1 MSSYADFLA
10 SKRHHHHRT
19 PAPPTGPALVCHL
32 FGHDPRP
39 PTMTCRDCGTNLTG
53 ET

>member
-1 MSSYADFLA
+1 MSGDRIRVRAEAGLVSD
-10 SKRHHHHRT
+10 
-19 PAPPTGPALVCHL
+19 PVLVCHL